1 MADKK
6 NSICGNPENAD
17 NRDNID
23 TASLKNDPVNH
34 PSHYTSGNIEVI
46 DFIEDQKLNMHLG
59 NAVKYISRA
68 GKKDKAK
75 TVEDLKKAV
84 WYIERYIGLLQKAE
98 NKESGNTANT
108 GDISGSSVSET
119 FINTEIFIDFS
130 SELLY
135 GEDQAYICYP
145 VKFPTVRFQLMP
157 TKGLIEIIDR
167 KRYKLGYKP
176 MYPVDESGNCG
187 SYNRSIRKGGG
198 TEGGNE
204 ALDNDGW
211 YDFFISLNGYTETH
225 LDTCIAAVVAGSDS
239 VDNEEM
245 YTIDLSE
252 AEQGLLYDRFDEQC
266 RKYVGRSCEELLKEA
281 KELMEE

>member
-1 MADKK
+1 MADE
-6 NSICGNPENAD
+6 NNAICGNTEKAD
-17 NRDNID
+17 IRAGDI

-46 DFIEDQKLNMHLG
+46 DFIEDQKFPYHLG

-68 GKKDKAK
+68 GKKDKSK

-84 WYIERYIGLLQKAE
+84 WYIERYIGVLEKVDNGNSEKVKNKAPVDDIADFADAE
-98 NKESGNTANT
+98 K
-108 GDISGSSVSET
+108 GDNPPDSLSET

-167 KRYKLGYKP
+167 KRYKLGFKP
-176 MYPVDESGNCG
+176 MYPVCDGAPRDCDDG
-187 SYNRSIRKGGG
+187 
-198 TEGGNE
+198 
-204 ALDNDGW
+204 GW
-211 YDFFISLNGYTETH
+211 YDFFISLNSFNDSH
-225 LDTCIAAVVAGSDS
+225 MDTCIAAVVAGSDS
-239 VDNEEM
+239 ADNEEM

-252 AEQGLLYDRFDEQC
+252 AEQEYLYDRFDKQC
-266 RKYVGRSCEELLKEA
+266 RKYVGKSCEELLKEA